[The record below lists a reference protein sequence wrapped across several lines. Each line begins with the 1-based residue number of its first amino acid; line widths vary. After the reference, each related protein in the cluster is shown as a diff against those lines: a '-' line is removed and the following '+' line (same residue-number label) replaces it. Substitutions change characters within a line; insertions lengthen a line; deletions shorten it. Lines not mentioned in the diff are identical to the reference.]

1 MRGQSE
7 TPGQGLQNWGRVLPP
22 DPPWAQGRQSLGWE
36 QGVLWAVGWEVA
48 WSRYWLRV
56 WGGFISCTWS
66 PGDLDPSS
74 LELRLQVRVC

>member
-7 TPGQGLQNWGRVLPP
+7 TPGQGLQNGGRVLPP
-22 DPPWAQGRQSLGWE
+22 DPPWAQGRRSLGWE

-56 WGGFISCTWS
+56 WGASFRVPGALVTWTRPPWNS
-66 PGDLDPSS
+66 DS
-74 LELRLQVRVC
+74 R

>member
-22 DPPWAQGRQSLGWE
+22 DPPWAQGRRSLGWE

-48 WSRYWLRV
+48 WRQVLAEGL
-56 WGGFISCTWS
+56 GGLHFVY
-66 PGDLDPSS
+66 
-74 LELRLQVRVC
+74 LEPW